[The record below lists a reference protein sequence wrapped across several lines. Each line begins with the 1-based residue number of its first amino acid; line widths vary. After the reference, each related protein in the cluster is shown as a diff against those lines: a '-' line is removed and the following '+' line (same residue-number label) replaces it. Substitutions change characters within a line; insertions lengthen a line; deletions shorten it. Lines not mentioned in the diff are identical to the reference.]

1 MGQTEID
8 QYNSYKID
16 IVKAKVQSLR
26 NSINNG
32 EISFFYQ
39 SIYLPVDS
47 TVVKEK
53 TVSEF
58 SVKALRPLGLNGW
71 DIVGIVPKTL
81 GLGLEN
87 SSFGSTMGTTWGA
100 GVGGN
105 VVGVYVLLKK
115 EISAT
120 RNFSD
125 EFLEEYIS
133 ENISEFATESE
144 ARMLSDMLSRKL
156 KEESRKL
163 EEERR
168 ITNNDVHITKDEFS
182 KLTYRQK
189 FAVTEYGYWL
199 SQDDAEVVGKM
210 LGSIVRERDII
221 PFCQTNGKKVLS
233 FEK

>member
-8 QYNSYKID
+8 QYDSYKVD

-32 EISFFYQ
+32 EVSFFYQ
-39 SIYLPVDS
+39 SVYLPVDS

-53 TVSEF
+53 TASEF

-115 EISAT
+115 EFSAT

-144 ARMLSDMLSRKL
+144 ARMLSDMLSK
-156 KEESRKL
+156 KL

-168 ITNNDVHITKDEFS
+168 STNSDVHITKDQFS

-189 FAVTEYGYWL
+189 FAVTEYGYLL

-210 LGSIVRERDII
+210 LGSIVKERDIL